1 MARMANLQPLCDCLM
16 MEVIPNC
23 AGALWSKAV
32 LYHACFMRCTN
43 VMCAS
48 NHLFRNSCFATHI
61 LPGSKSTLGCACI
74 CRPGASEAGPR
85 VSAAMAADQSRS
97 SDTLLNT
104 HLSPQNYD
112 PISFNEPN
120 KQVSPASAQS
130 PSATADPRGSKGMLA
145 GSAKA
150 HGPEFTT
157 PVDSV
162 ASGLASQLKPR
173 PQGSG
178 DIAELQR
185 QLQQMHSRQGRA
197 GSAKTQQQRQSQSP
211 AAQRSASLT
220 ASPSVSGG
228 LSLSANQSASLSASP
243 SPRAVSRGPGMEGRS
258 PNLDANVISPFSQPK
273 ASPAHQDRS
282 PSIGRNTFLG
292 TQDREPPAAQHNLP
306 PAPAS
311 GLLVAS
317 HVDNSSPASQL
328 TAFSNAPATA
338 IPAGQRRAS
347 PAGLPRASLAAQ
359 RTQSPADRPTPS
371 QAAQTSFAAHERP
384 RASPAAQQRASP
396 APECTAPLQAEPT
409 IAGASTQ
416 HAGGRLLSSL
426 PSFMALH
433 GQLER
438 QLPDLS
444 KEALARSM
452 GAPPPAVGTTHS
464 QTVANNMSGSA
475 SASGADYAQQVLCIL
490 PSMVLLH
497 ERPVVRCYQ
506 KLSSTALQMQKEG
519 LPDAN
524 PEKCVSFTLHCV
536 STG

>member
-16 MEVIPNC
+16 MEVTPNC

-32 LYHACFMRCTN
+32 LYHARFMRCTN

-48 NHLFRNSCFATHI
+48 NHLFQNSCFATHI

-74 CRPGASEAGPR
+74 CRPGASEAGPMVR
-85 VSAAMAADQSRS
+85 AAMAADQPRS
-97 SDTLLNT
+97 SETLLNT

-112 PISFNEPN
+112 SISFNEPN

-220 ASPSVSGG
+220 ASPSASGD

-292 TQDREPPAAQHNLP
+292 TQDREPPAAQHNLL

-317 HVDNSSPASQL
+317 HVRNSSRASQL
-328 TAFSNAPATA
+328 TASSNAPATA

-347 PAGLPRASLAAQ
+347 PAGLPRASPAAQ
-359 RTQSPADRPTPS
+359 RTQSPTDRPTPS

-384 RASPAAQQRASP
+384 RASPAAQQRASPAAQQRASP

-475 SASGADYAQQVLCIL
+475 SASGADYAQQVLCI
-490 PSMVLLH
+490 
-497 ERPVVRCYQ
+497 
-506 KLSSTALQMQKEG
+506 
-519 LPDAN
+519 
-524 PEKCVSFTLHCV
+524 
-536 STG
+536 